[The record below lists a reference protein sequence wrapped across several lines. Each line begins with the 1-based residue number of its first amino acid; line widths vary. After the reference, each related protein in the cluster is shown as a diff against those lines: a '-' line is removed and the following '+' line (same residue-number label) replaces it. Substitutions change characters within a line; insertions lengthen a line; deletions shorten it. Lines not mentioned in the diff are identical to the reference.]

1 MTEPSGRVKSTW
13 VSAAFMAGLL
23 YVLIGLV
30 SAALAGGVW
39 GPRMRFWRG
48 MAWALSAIVFGVHIA
63 RDRLRMRYSATST
76 ALHAALGAALG
87 ALGLAISAT
96 IHGYAV
102 SSPHLRAVK
111 LSLLIWPII
120 TAVPAFVVA
129 LLVGLVL
136 RREPEVKT

>member
-1 MTEPSGRVKSTW
+1 MTEASGRVKSTW

-48 MAWALSAIVFGVHIA
+48 MAWALSAIVFGAHIA